1 MKANAA
7 KRQRL
12 RFEELK
18 YDTRPDG
25 RCEVTVRLEWLEKI
39 HAATVEGLETQQ
51 GRLRASSAATIDAV
65 LQAAGDSVSLELLGI
80 KAVHAFD
87 GWVVVTSLRAEVKER
102 TYRLLGSASCE
113 EENDL
118 LRAAALSV
126 LDASNRVLE
135 RHVRS

>member
-1 MKANAA
+1 MQPNAA
-7 KRQRL
+7 NRQRL
-12 RFEELK
+12 RFEELQ
-18 YDTRPDG
+18 YDSGLDA
-25 RCEVTVRLEWLEKI
+25 RCTITVRLEWCDEI
-39 HAATVEGLETQQ
+39 HTATVEGLETQQ
-51 GRLRASSAATIDAV
+51 GRLRASSAATIGAV
-65 LQAAGDSVSLELLGI
+65 LQATGDSVSLELLGI

-87 GWVVVTSLRAEVKER
+87 GWVVVTSLRAVAKDR

-113 EENDL
+113 KEADL